1 VRGVVGAQTH
11 SQAKSIAGEIMA
23 QVDKLTDRQKTPW
36 INRTFMGLSVFFA
49 LLIHPPASHAQDFS
63 LVKTKLHKRGL
74 DIRVGD
80 VGWGNAD
87 KEDVERVLY
96 SVAAEL
102 EPYFPHGKL
111 PPIKVEHGD
120 DTPIVLY
127 EKISGG
133 QYVIL
138 LTAKDRHWS
147 QLAYQFAH
155 ELTHVLSNFD
165 NNALRQSKQQ
175 DPNQWF
181 EEALCEAASLF
192 ALKKMAATWEVS
204 PPYESWKNYAPALR
218 RYAEEMKRES
228 HRTLPNGMTLAN
240 WFDKNEQAVRTNP
253 YQRSYNEIVATRLLA
268 LFEQHPDQWGAIAY
282 LNQDSKVTTTD
293 IREYLQRW
301 YDCCPAAHK
310 PFVQQVMNELG
321 ITDIQQA
328 KVALSDQEL
337 PSGIQ

>member
-1 VRGVVGAQTH
+1 
-11 SQAKSIAGEIMA
+11 MA
-23 QVDKLTDRQKTPW
+23 TTDKQPSVQKVSW
-36 INRTFMGLSVFFA
+36 MHRTLMGLSVLFA
-49 LLIHPPASHAQDFS
+49 LLIHPTTGHAQDFS
-63 LVKTKLHKRGL
+63 LIKTKLNKRGL
-74 DIRVGD
+74 DIRVGES
-80 VGWGNAD
+80 GWGNAD
-87 KEDVERVLY
+87 KEDIERVLY

-120 DTPIVLY
+120 DTPIALY
-127 EKISGG
+127 EKIAGG

-192 ALKKMAATWEVS
+192 ALKRMAATWEVS
-204 PPYESWKNYAPALR
+204 PPYEEWKSYAPALR

-228 HRTLPNGMTLAN
+228 HRTLPGGMTLAN
-240 WFDKNEQAVRTNP
+240 WFGQNENAVRTNP
-253 YQRSYNEIVATRLLA
+253 YQRANNEIVATRLLA
-268 LFEQHPDQWGAIAY
+268 LFEQYPDQWGAISY
-282 LNQDSKVTTTD
+282 LNHDSKVAAAD

-301 YDCCPAAHK
+301 YEYCPDTHK
-310 PFVQQVMNELG
+310 PFVQQVMAELG
-321 ITDIQQA
+321 
-328 KVALSDQEL
+328 VSDKETHQRL
-337 PSGIQ
+337 ASADSSTTSGQ

>member
-1 VRGVVGAQTH
+1 
-11 SQAKSIAGEIMA
+11 MA
-23 QVDKLTDRQKTPW
+23 TTNKLPNVQKVSW
-36 INRTFMGLSVFFA
+36 MHRTMMGLSVLFA
-49 LLIHPPASHAQDFS
+49 LLIHPNTSHAQDFS
-63 LVKTKLHKRGL
+63 LVKTKLNKRGL

-80 VGWGNAD
+80 NGWGNAD

-120 DTPIVLY
+120 DTPIALF
-127 EKISGG
+127 EKVSGG

-192 ALKKMAATWEVS
+192 ALNQMAATWES
-204 PPYESWKNYAPALR
+204 APPYPHWKDYAPALR
-218 RYAEEMKRES
+218 RYAEQMKRES
-228 HRTLPNGMTLAN
+228 HRSLPTGISLAN
-240 WFDKNEQAVRTNP
+240 WFSKNENTVRTNP
-253 YQRSYNEIVATRLLA
+253 YQRASNEIVATRLLA
-268 LFEQHPDQWGAIAY
+268 LFEQHPEQWGAITY
-282 LNQDSKVTTTD
+282 LNQDKQANSAD

-301 YDCCPAAHK
+301 YDHCPDAHK
-310 PFVQQVMNELG
+310 DFVQQVMVELG
-321 ITDIQQA
+321 VAETDNMRLASARRAPTSEQ
-328 KVALSDQEL
+328 
-337 PSGIQ
+337 

>member
-1 VRGVVGAQTH
+1 MAEMKKFPVAQKVT
-11 SQAKSIAGEIMA
+11 
-23 QVDKLTDRQKTPW
+23 W
-36 INRTFMGLSVFFA
+36 FNRAFMGLSLFFA
-49 LLIHPPASHAQDFS
+49 VLIHPTASHAQDFS
-63 LVKTKLHKRGL
+63 AVKTKLNKRGL

-80 VGWGNAD
+80 NGWGNAD

-120 DTPIVLY
+120 DTPIALF
-127 EKISGG
+127 EKVSGG

-165 NNALRQSKQQ
+165 NNSLRQSKQQ

-192 ALKKMAATWEVS
+192 ALNQMAATWENA
-204 PPYESWKNYAPALR
+204 PPYEHWKAYAPALR

-228 HRTLPNGMTLAN
+228 HRTLPVGMSLAN
-240 WFDKNEQAVRTNP
+240 WFSKNENTVRTNP
-253 YQRSYNEIVATRLLA
+253 YQRASNEIVATRLLA
-268 LFEQHPDQWGAIAY
+268 LFEQRPDQWGAISY
-282 LNQDSKVTTTD
+282 LNQDRQTNSAD

-301 YDCCPAAHK
+301 YDGCPDTHK
-310 PFVQQVMNELG
+310 NFVQQVMVELG
-321 ITDIQQA
+321 
-328 KVALSDQEL
+328 VAETTKMRLAIAPSAPKSDQ
-337 PSGIQ
+337 

>member
-1 VRGVVGAQTH
+1 
-11 SQAKSIAGEIMA
+11 
-23 QVDKLTDRQKTPW
+23 
-36 INRTFMGLSVFFA
+36 MGLSVLFA
-49 LLIHPPASHAQDFS
+49 LLIHPTTSHAQDFS
-63 LVKTKLHKRGL
+63 LVKTKLNKRGL

-80 VGWGNAD
+80 NGWGNAD

-120 DTPIVLY
+120 DTPIALF
-127 EKISGG
+127 EKVSGG

-192 ALKKMAATWEVS
+192 ALNQMAATWES
-204 PPYESWKNYAPALR
+204 APPYPHWKDYAPALR
-218 RYAEEMKRES
+218 RYAEQMKRES
-228 HRTLPNGMTLAN
+228 HRSLPTGISLAN
-240 WFDKNEQAVRTNP
+240 WFSKNENTVRTNP
-253 YQRSYNEIVATRLLA
+253 YQRASNEIVATRLLA
-268 LFEQHPDQWGAIAY
+268 LFEQHPEQWGAITY
-282 LNQDSKVTTTD
+282 LNQDKQANSAD

-301 YDCCPAAHK
+301 YDHCPDAHK
-310 PFVQQVMNELG
+310 DFVQQVMVELG
-321 ITDIQQA
+321 VAETDNMRLASARRAPTSEQ
-328 KVALSDQEL
+328 
-337 PSGIQ
+337 

>member
-1 VRGVVGAQTH
+1 
-11 SQAKSIAGEIMA
+11 MA
-23 QVDKLTDRQKTPW
+23 TTNKLPNVQKVSW
-36 INRTFMGLSVFFA
+36 MHRTMMGLSVLFA
-49 LLIHPPASHAQDFS
+49 LLIHPNTSHAQDFS
-63 LVKTKLHKRGL
+63 LIKTKLNKRGL

-80 VGWGNAD
+80 NGWGNAD

-120 DTPIVLY
+120 DTPIALF
-127 EKISGG
+127 EKVSGG

-192 ALKKMAATWEVS
+192 ALNQMAATWES
-204 PPYESWKNYAPALR
+204 APPYPHWKDYAPALR
-218 RYAEEMKRES
+218 RYAEQMKRES
-228 HRTLPNGMTLAN
+228 HRSLPTGISLAN
-240 WFDKNEQAVRTNP
+240 WFSKNENTVRTNP
-253 YQRSYNEIVATRLLA
+253 YQRASNEIVATRLLA
-268 LFEQHPDQWGAIAY
+268 LFEQHPEQWGAITY
-282 LNQDSKVTTTD
+282 LNQDKQANSAD

-301 YDCCPAAHK
+301 YDHCPDAHK
-310 PFVQQVMNELG
+310 DFVQQVMVELG
-321 ITDIQQA
+321 VAETDNMRLASARRAPTSEQ
-328 KVALSDQEL
+328 
-337 PSGIQ
+337 